1 MTKKLKVSL
10 FSKRLKI
17 RLFVKKKK
25 KKEKNKKRRKD
36 FSPSALPRDSKHNT

>member
-10 FSKRLKI
+10 FPKRLKI

-25 KKEKNKKRRKD
+25 KRKRKKRRKD
-36 FSPSALPRDSKHNT
+36 FSPSALPRDSKHYT

>member
-10 FSKRLKI
+10 FPKRLKI

-25 KKEKNKKRRKD
+25 KKKKKKKAKR
-36 FSPSALPRDSKHNT
+36 L